1 MVTAYSIIWMAVLV
15 YLIRLGGM
23 YLIRLGGMR
32 RKLEARLARV
42 EDQIREVEQGQ

>member
-1 MVTAYSIIWMAVLV
+1 MNNIFYMLTAYSIIWMAVLV
-15 YLIRLGGM
+15 